1 MLPSGFNKVLSEGC
15 IYLYACYIFVCLFYI
30 FINFARVSNKLFF
43 LYFDTGLLFVEFE
56 VKINVI
62 NFGKSCK
69 KCIIRYGTSEAP

>member
-1 MLPSGFNKVLSEGC
+1 MKAVYTYMHVIFL
-15 IYLYACYIFVCLFYI
+15 FVCFTFLLTLQEFQ
-30 FINFARVSNKLFF
+30 INFFF

-69 KCIIRYGTSEAP
+69 KCVIRYGTSEAP